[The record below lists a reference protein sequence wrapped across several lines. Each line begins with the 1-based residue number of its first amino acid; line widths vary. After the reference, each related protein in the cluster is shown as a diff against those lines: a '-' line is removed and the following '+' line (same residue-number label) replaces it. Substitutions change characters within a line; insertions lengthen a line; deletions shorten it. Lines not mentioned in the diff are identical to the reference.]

1 MTTQLSSA
9 LLKLTLPSGNPI
21 RISPLHIVSVLFPDD
36 AGSTLTPEA
45 ARGAVSV
52 TTDLTY
58 LVRETPDE
66 IMALIDGIA
75 FD

>member
-9 LLKLTLPSGNPI
+9 LLKITLMSGNVI
-21 RISPLHIVSVLFPDD
+21 RVSPLHIVAVLHPGDVTY
-36 AGSTLTPEA
+36 AEA
-45 ARGAVSV
+45 AQGAVLV
-52 TTDLTY
+52 PTGIVY
-58 LVRETPDE
+58 MVRETPDE